1 MSGTLRVSG
10 PAQLIETIPYL
21 LGFAP
26 NESVVIIGL
35 AENRVSVVGRVD
47 LVDGEDA
54 ADVVVRQVLGHSDA
68 AVMVVYTELPVP
80 QWISQPGAALREALL
95 VSGGRWYSL
104 LCTNPD
110 CCPPGGRELP
120 SEPSTVAACAVSLGL
135 APAGSREEIA
145 ASLAPRAVTSD
156 AADRAAELTP
166 IPARDAAWLELDR
179 FIGDD
184 GSLRVLAAH
193 YLETAQ
199 HCPQD
204 DTAAAPW
211 FLYAWA
217 QWRLGDGV
225 RAAIALDN
233 TDAAAPGYSA
243 TDLLRAA
250 LRMGIDPNRAPALT
264 LPATDTDADI
274 AMTGVVGELGAAVAR
289 ALDEAHLTWTR
300 DEDSYTVAG
309 CSVALNYG
317 TGRPEVW
324 QVERDADPD
333 RVAEALA
340 DVRVAARG
348 TSQGGAR

>member
-1 MSGTLRVSG
+1 MSGTLHVSG
-10 PAQLIETIPYL
+10 PAQLIEAVPYL

-26 NESVVIIGL
+26 TESVVIIGL
-35 AENRVSVVGRVD
+35 AANRVSVVGRVD

-54 ADVVVRQVLGHSDA
+54 ANAVVRQVLGHSDA
-68 AVMVVYTELPVP
+68 AAMVVYTERAVP
-80 QWISQPGAALREALL
+80 RWISRPSAAVRDALL

-104 LCTNPD
+104 LCTNPG

-120 SEPSTVAACAVSLGL
+120 NEPSTVAACAVSLGL
-135 APAGSREEIA
+135 APAGSREEIT

-156 AADRAAELTP
+156 AVDRAAELTQ

-184 GSLRVLAAH
+184 GALRALASY

-204 DTAAAPW
+204 ATAAAPW

-233 TDAAAPGYSA
+233 LDAAAPGYSA
-243 TDLLRAA
+243 TDLLRTA
-250 LRMGIDPNRAPALT
+250 LRMGMDPNRAPALT
-264 LPATDTDADI
+264 LSATGTDTDT
-274 AMTGVVGELGAAVAR
+274 AMTGAVDELGAAVAR
-289 ALDEAHLTWTR
+289 ALDEAHLHWTR

-309 CSVALNYG
+309 CSVALNYS

-333 RVAEALA
+333 RVAKALA
-340 DVRVAARG
+340 DVRVAAGG